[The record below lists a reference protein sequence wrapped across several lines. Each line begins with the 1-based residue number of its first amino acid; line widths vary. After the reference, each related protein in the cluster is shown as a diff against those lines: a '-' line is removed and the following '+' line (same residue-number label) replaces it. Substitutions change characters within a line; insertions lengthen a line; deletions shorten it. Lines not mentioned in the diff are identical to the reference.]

1 MSETPEN
8 QGHELERQHPPLA
21 QPEPGPAA
29 ATEPGAQ
36 PGAGLAE
43 HGVRARAGEPALV
56 ANATRTPADA
66 TRSFDTAQGRLS
78 YAELAARLAAPLL
91 EIDVRQRR
99 GEYAERALN
108 EALLLG
114 LHAELSGAL
123 FPQDAGRY
131 RQRSVQ
137 VGAHEPPPP
146 SEVGQRMRDYIG
158 NLSERM
164 QYLSGEADDLLLEF
178 LAYAEGEMLS
188 IHPFPDLNGRM
199 SRLWLTE
206 LLRRLKL
213 PPVDVVPA
221 SDAFRARYLDALGAA
236 DRRD

>member
-1 MSETPEN
+1 
-8 QGHELERQHPPLA
+8 
-21 QPEPGPAA
+21 
-29 ATEPGAQ
+29 
-36 PGAGLAE
+36 
-43 HGVRARAGEPALV
+43 
-56 ANATRTPADA
+56 
-66 TRSFDTAQGRLS
+66 
-78 YAELAARLAAPLL
+78 
-91 EIDVRQRR
+91 
-99 GEYAERALN
+99 
-108 EALLLG
+108 
-114 LHAELSGAL
+114 
-123 FPQDAGRY
+123 
-131 RQRSVQ
+131 
-137 VGAHEPPPP
+137 
-146 SEVGQRMRDYIG
+146 MRDYIG